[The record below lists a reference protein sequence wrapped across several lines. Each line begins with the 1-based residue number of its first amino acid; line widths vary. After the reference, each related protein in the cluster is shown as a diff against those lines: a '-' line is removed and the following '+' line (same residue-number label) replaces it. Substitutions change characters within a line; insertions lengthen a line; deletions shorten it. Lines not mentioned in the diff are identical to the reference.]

1 MITQG
6 WITSTRNG
14 STSAY
19 TARYEFETLEVS
31 SPCDRV
37 LHVQLHRPETKN
49 AICKEMGR
57 EIGECF
63 RRIHDDKH
71 CRAVIISGS
80 GDHFSAGLDYKD
92 LSRLIEKISGQ
103 SSDDSIGEDVVRKA
117 KYINGLL
124 SQFQE
129 SFSAIETC
137 AKPVIAV
144 VTGGCIG
151 AGMSLVASA
160 DIRYASKD
168 AFFQMK
174 EVDIGMT
181 ADMGSIQR
189 LPKAIGNNSLFR
201 EMIYSAMKVPASEAR
216 DMGMVSKVLPDELTA
231 QQAAIELAKM
241 IVTKSP
247 IAVQGSKVCLR
258 YSRDHSVYDGL
269 RFVANW
275 NMTMLQSEDLLKATS
290 AIVSKSEEPPE
301 FADL

>member
-1 MITQG
+1 
-6 WITSTRNG
+6 
-14 STSAY
+14 
-19 TARYEFETLEVS
+19 
-31 SPCDRV
+31 
-37 LHVQLHRPETKN
+37 
-49 AICKEMGR
+49 MGR
-57 EIGECF
+57 EIGDCF

-71 CRAVIISGS
+71 CRAVIISGI

-92 LSRLIEKISGQ
+92 LSRLIEKVSGR
-103 SSDDSIGEDVVRKA
+103 SSDGSTGEDVVRKA

-124 SQFQE
+124 TQFQD
-129 SFSAIETC
+129 SFSSLETC

-189 LPKAIGNNSLFR
+189 LPKVIGNNSLFR

-216 DMGMVSKVLPDELTA
+216 EMGMISKVLESRESA
-231 QQAAIELAKM
+231 QEAAISLAKT

-258 YSRDHSVYDGL
+258 YSRDHTVYDGL
-269 RFVANW
+269 RFMANW
-275 NMTMLQSEDLLKATS
+275 NMTMLQSDDLLKATD
-290 AIVSKSEEPPE
+290 AIVNKSEKPPD
-301 FADL
+301 FSDL